1 MQILSIIQSIFL
13 RNERFSLVSVGALM
27 VIMVMGMGIVSLTS
41 LNDKAMKGYLLTKLE
56 NEKQILVTDGEVT
69 DMMALRARSLSII
82 EAATVDMVKPGSAD
96 IVYVTPVSVVAAR

>member
-1 MQILSIIQSIFL
+1 M
-13 RNERFSLVSVGALM
+13 SVGAIM

-69 DMMALRARSLSII
+69 DMTSLRARSMSVI
-82 EAATVDMVKPGSAD
+82 EAATVDMVKPSSSD
-96 IVYVTPVSVVAAR
+96 ISYITPVSVVAAK